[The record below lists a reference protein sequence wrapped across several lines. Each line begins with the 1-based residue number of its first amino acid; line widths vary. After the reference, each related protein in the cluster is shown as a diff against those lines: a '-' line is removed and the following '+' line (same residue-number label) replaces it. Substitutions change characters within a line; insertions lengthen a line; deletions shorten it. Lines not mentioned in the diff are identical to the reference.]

1 MLGRTAEDLFPLAM
15 AAEAISRYRQ
25 CVESRAPVHY
35 ELRGV
40 VPAGEVV
47 RSTILVP
54 LLDPGGQVTKIFAT
68 TLDMT
73 ETRRMEEQL
82 HQAQK
87 MEAVG
92 QLTGG
97 IAHDFNNLL
106 TVVMGNL
113 DLLRRAPEERRPRLI
128 ENALAAVEQGRRLT
142 GQLLAFGRKDA
153 LKPEVVDVNALI
165 VGMDDML
172 VQSLRG
178 DIRVELDLDP
188 ALWPVEL
195 DPAQFQ
201 IALIN
206 LAVNARDAMPKGGV
220 LAIRTQNTAV
230 PELEGDGAVAI
241 TVSDSGSGIPPELL
255 PRVFEPFFTTK
266 EVGKGTGLGLPQV
279 YAFARQSGGS
289 ADIRS
294 EPGKGTQVTLY
305 LPRAQGAPNIV
316 ASGEAGL
323 GEHLSRPLSILVVE
337 DNAQIA
343 RLAAEI
349 LQAHGHRVQV
359 AGDARQALDALGGSE
374 ALDVVFSDLVMPGD
388 LDGFDLA
395 QLVRRDHPTIAV
407 LLATG
412 YSEAAAQAKA
422 QGYALLSKPYGPASL
437 EAAIQRVAVS
447 TVGNGNVIPL
457 RHEHGGGPRQA

>member
-1 MLGRTAEDLFPLAM
+1 
-15 AAEAISRYRQ
+15 
-25 CVESRAPVHY
+25 
-35 ELRGV
+35 
-40 VPAGEVV
+40 
-47 RSTILVP
+47 
-54 LLDPGGQVTKIFAT
+54 
-68 TLDMT
+68 
-73 ETRRMEEQL
+73 
-82 HQAQK
+82 
-87 MEAVG
+87 
-92 QLTGG
+92 
-97 IAHDFNNLL
+97 
-106 TVVMGNL
+106 MGNL

-220 LAIRTQNTAV
+220 LTIRTQNTAV
-230 PELEGDGAVAI
+230 PELEGDGAVAV

-305 LPRAQGAPNIV
+305 LPRRQGA
-316 ASGEAGL
+316 ASAVLSSKAPAE
-323 GEHLSRPLSILVVE
+323 EHPSRPLSILVVE

-359 AGDARQALDALGGSE
+359 AGDARQALETLAGSE
-374 ALDVVFSDLVMPGD
+374 MPDFVFSDLVMPGD
-388 LDGFDLA
+388 MNGFDLA
-395 QLVRRDHPTIAV
+395 QIVRRDHPMVGV

-437 EAAIQRVAVS
+437 ESAIQRAVMS
-447 TVGNGNVIPL
+447 TVGDGNVVPL
-457 RHEHGGGPRQA
+457 RREPGGRSGQA